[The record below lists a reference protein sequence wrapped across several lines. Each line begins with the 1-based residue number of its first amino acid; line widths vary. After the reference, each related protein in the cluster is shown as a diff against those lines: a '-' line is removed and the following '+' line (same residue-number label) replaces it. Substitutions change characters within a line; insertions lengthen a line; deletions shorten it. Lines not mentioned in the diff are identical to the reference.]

1 MKTWEQLTEYQPRVL
16 KIFQNTIQKN
26 RLAHAYLFEGKR
38 GTGKKDAALLLARSY
53 FCESL
58 RDDFKP
64 CEQCKNCKRI
74 QSGNHPDV
82 HLIEPDGLSIKKWQ
96 IQALQE
102 EFSKT
107 GVESNRKLYII
118 SHCDKMTANAANSL
132 LKFLEEPT
140 NGTMAILMTEQI
152 QLILPTILS
161 RCQVISFQPLSPIKI
176 KEWLIEKGMPTH
188 LAALA
193 SHLTNSIEEAQKLC
207 EDNWFAEART
217 KVIKLYEILNSRQN
231 KVLLYIH
238 SQWMPFFND
247 KEKLESGLDLL
258 LYLYKDFILIQASL
272 DQDVVYQDLLTM
284 LKQQALQMSQ
294 RAALSHVVSIMEAK
308 RRLGA
313 NVNPQLLME
322 QLVLTLQEG

>member
-1 MKTWEQLTEYQPRVL
+1 MKTWEQLIQYQPRAL
-16 KIFQNTIQKN
+16 KVFQNTIQKN

-38 GTGKKDAALLLARSY
+38 GTGKKDAALLLARIY
-53 FCESL
+53 FCENL
-58 RDDFKP
+58 REDFKP

-140 NGTMAILMTEQI
+140 KGTMAILMTEQL
-152 QLILPTILS
+152 QQILATILS
-161 RCQVISFQPLSPIKI
+161 RCQIISFQPLPPLTI
-176 KEWLIEKGMPTH
+176 KELLIEKGIPIH
-188 LAALA
+188 LATLA
-193 SHLTNSIEEAQKLC
+193 SHLTNNIEEAQKLC

-231 KVLLYIH
+231 KALLYIH
-238 SQWMPFFND
+238 SQWMPFFDD
-247 KEKLESGLDLL
+247 KGKLESGLDLL
-258 LYLYKDFILIQASL
+258 LYLYKDFISIQASL

-284 LKQQALQMSQ
+284 LKQHALQMSQ